1 MAGLRERKKERTRTA
16 IHDAAMRL
24 FAERG
29 YAGTTIADI
38 AEAADVSRA
47 TFFSYYASK
56 DDVVFGEA
64 PRAAEALAA
73 LLADLPEGMTALDA
87 VREWLRTLVGWLDD
101 ERLPLQRRLMLENP
115 SIGARRHQIYAQFED
130 LIAAALARE
139 IDAEDPELVARLVAA
154 SLLGALGTAERAAA
168 ERTEEARQALSVGR
182 GRSPARC
189 GDGVH
194 RRRAGPGQRDPRSEL
209 TIAAYHV
216 TRRSPWWA

>member
-73 LLADLPEGMTALDA
+73 LLADL
-87 VREWLRTLVGWLDD
+87 
-101 ERLPLQRRLMLENP
+101 RR
-115 SIGARRHQIYAQFED
+115 G
-130 LIAAALARE
+130 
-139 IDAEDPELVARLVAA
+139 
-154 SLLGALGTAERAAA
+154 
-168 ERTEEARQALSVGR
+168 
-182 GRSPARC
+182 
-189 GDGVH
+189 
-194 RRRAGPGQRDPRSEL
+194 
-209 TIAAYHV
+209 
-216 TRRSPWWA
+216 